1 MPLKLSA
8 LDGITDGISGSL
20 HSTVDVGTSS
30 SIPAFL
36 HDGDAGQLVSARL
49 DGSLAPIVAAA
60 ALPRCRAA
68 ALPRCRAAALL
79 AADGV
84 HLLRTRP
91 MLALR
96 ALPV

>member
-8 LDGITDGISGSL
+8 LDGITEGISGSL

-36 HDGDAGQLVSARL
+36 HDGVAGQLVSARL

-68 ALPRCRAAALL
+68 GRGRRAPPAHP
-79 AADGV
+79 ADA
-84 HLLRTRP
+84 RTPCPSGLTGRRG
-91 MLALR
+91 AG
-96 ALPV
+96 